1 MWHGNSVVFK
11 GYAVGKGKQPTVKV
25 KDVELMDWEDVS
37 ECRSFGAIL
46 NDGFVDIS
54 FDSDELAE
62 KFWNMAEEN
71 NWNCLI
77 LENPDNGHIHS
88 FWKKP
93 DKWDS
98 KDGKDKNLA
107 VGLVAD
113 VHSKSTYIPL
123 KVNGVKRYPPSFE
136 PSAIDIVPE
145 ELFPVN
151 SKITLS
157 DLGEGDGRNDELFK
171 YILVLQS
178 QLTVEKDVIKRILN
192 NINHFMFADSLSV
205 EEMETIT
212 RDEAFTKPI
221 FYEGKTFKHNAF
233 AQYIKNE
240 FNVKRING
248 QLHVY
253 DNGIYRAGYN
263 RIESKMVEVIPS
275 LRKTQRTETLNYL
288 EIVTPDEG
296 VEVDAK
302 YIAFRNGLYSLETR
316 QLVDFSPEYIVTNM
330 IPFDYNP
337 NAYSE
342 LADKTMNKLS
352 CNDPEIRALLEE
364 CIGYCFYKHNELSK
378 SFMLTGDGANGK
390 STYLDMVKYVL
401 GRQNYVALDLN
412 ELSERFST
420 ASLFG
425 KLANIGDDISDEFLQ
440 GNTISQFKK
449 IVSGNDI
456 KGENKGQD
464 AFFFKPS
471 VKLLFSANEI
481 PRMRNKGFAAIK
493 RRMEIIPFNAHFTDK
508 DKDYDPDLI
517 WKLRTPE
524 VAEYLI
530 QSAIAGLHRVLATN
544 TFTKS
549 TKVAEEMHNFER
561 DNNPVILFV
570 EEFGEE
576 NIVNNETKKVFQQYD
591 IFCYQNGFNKMALQ
605 TFSKEVIR
613 LLGVESKVV
622 RTANKTLARVFV
634 KEG

>member
-1 MWHGNSVVFK
+1 
-11 GYAVGKGKQPTVKV
+11 
-25 KDVELMDWEDVS
+25 
-37 ECRSFGAIL
+37 
-46 NDGFVDIS
+46 
-54 FDSDELAE
+54 
-62 KFWNMAEEN
+62 
-71 NWNCLI
+71 
-77 LENPDNGHIHS
+77 
-88 FWKKP
+88 
-93 DKWDS
+93 
-98 KDGKDKNLA
+98 
-107 VGLVAD
+107 
-113 VHSKSTYIPL
+113 
-123 KVNGVKRYPPSFE
+123 
-136 PSAIDIVPE
+136 
-145 ELFPVN
+145 
-151 SKITLS
+151 
-157 DLGEGDGRNDELFK
+157 
-171 YILVLQS
+171 
-178 QLTVEKDVIKRILN
+178 
-192 NINHFMFADSLSV
+192 
-205 EEMETIT
+205 
-212 RDEAFTKPI
+212 
-221 FYEGKTFKHNAF
+221 
-233 AQYIKNE
+233 
-240 FNVKRING
+240 
-248 QLHVY
+248 
-253 DNGIYRAGYN
+253 
-263 RIESKMVEVIPS
+263 
-275 LRKTQRTETLNYL
+275 
-288 EIVTPDEG
+288 
-296 VEVDAK
+296 
-302 YIAFRNGLYSLETR
+302 
-316 QLVDFSPEYIVTNM
+316 M

-493 RRMEIIPFNAHFTDK
+493 RRMEIIPFNGHFTEQ

-517 WKLRTPE
+517 WKLRKPE

-530 QSAIAGLHRVLATN
+530 KLAIAGLHRVLATN
-544 TFTKS
+544 KFTKS

-576 NIVNNETKKVFQQYD
+576 NIVNNEVKKVFQQYD

-622 RTANKTLARVFV
+622 RANGKRPRVFV